1 MGEPPGGSRIVPIL
15 GIQWFQQP
23 DLKLIYHDIPCSED
37 GAKFWCKP
45 VLIGFNRYDPCM
57 IDVLLDLD
65 THSSQIQTGW
75 DAGVILPSPSET
87 CCQLGHL
94 APKTW
99 CFAGFPSQKQPVT
112 SQKQPVTEFILFHT
126 WILMADM
133 CFIVVLCFFSRMSFE
148 NVSSICPHS
157 GIFWLLSAK
166 DAFHLLLMVFLCDNN
181 FCMSVSFSFCLFCFP
196 IRPPSHRAQP
206 GAALLVRFVIPLQVV
221 SPFCCSMVHI
231 FCSFPNVPVSLNVA
245 PLECS
250 HVLYL
255 MEICCPIPLAKTISN
270 HSNSNCSRVNLNLLL
285 GKTREE
291 SWTWDVQ

>member
-1 MGEPPGGSRIVPIL
+1 MYDRCSAWSWYTFKPDPDRLRCRCHITQSL
-15 GIQWFQQP
+15 G
-23 DLKLIYHDIPCSED
+23 
-37 GAKFWCKP
+37 
-45 VLIGFNRYDPCM
+45 
-57 IDVLLDLD
+57 DVLPV
-65 THSSQIQTGW
+65 G
-75 DAGVILPSPSET
+75 APSTKNVVLRRFSLTET
-87 CCQLGHL
+87 TGHL
-94 APKTW
+94 RI
-99 CFAGFPSQKQPVT
+99 CMH
-112 SQKQPVTEFILFHT
+112 EFILFHT

-181 FCMSVSFSFCLFCFP
+181 FFCMSVSFSFCLFCFP

>member
-57 IDVLLDLD
+57 IDVRLDLD

-75 DAGVILPSPSET
+75 DAGVILPSPSVLPVGAPSTKNVVLRRFSLTET
-87 CCQLGHL
+87 TGHL
-94 APKTW
+94 RI
-99 CFAGFPSQKQPVT
+99 CMH
-112 SQKQPVTEFILFHT
+112 EFILFHT

-166 DAFHLLLMVFLCDNN
+166 DAFHLLLMVFLVITFFFACQ
-181 FCMSVSFSFCLFCFP
+181 CHSVSVFFAFLF
-196 IRPPSHRAQP
+196 
-206 GAALLVRFVIPLQVV
+206 
-221 SPFCCSMVHI
+221 VHHPTERSQARL
-231 FCSFPNVPVSLNVA
+231 CSFAS
-245 PLECS
+245 
-250 HVLYL
+250 
-255 MEICCPIPLAKTISN
+255 
-270 HSNSNCSRVNLNLLL
+270 
-285 GKTREE
+285 
-291 SWTWDVQ
+291 